1 MKLSIGKICAFLFM
15 KILSPKVYKRSKY
28 VQMCRIVVFM
38 HGDVFGG
45 YTSDLCDTPRNRM
58 N

>member
-1 MKLSIGKICAFLFM
+1 MKLSIRKICTFLFM
-15 KILSPKVYKRSKY
+15 KILSLKVYKR
-28 VQMCRIVVFM
+28 IM

-45 YTSDLCDTPRNRM
+45 YTSDLCDTPRNKM